1 MISCNAAVKVKSMK
15 QRVDAVDKEALT
27 YSYSVIGGDILLG
40 KLESI
45 ANHFTVV
52 PTDEGCIVK
61 SITTYTPIGDEV
73 IPEENVKEATEQSSL
88 LFKAV
93 EAYLLAN

>member
-1 MISCNAAVKVKSMK
+1 MHAVVKFKSMK
-15 QRVDAVDKEALT
+15 QKIDAIDKEALT

-40 KLESI
+40 KIESI

-52 PTDEGCIVK
+52 PTGEGCIVK
-61 SITTYTPIGDEV
+61 SVTVFTPAGDEV

-88 LFKAV
+88 IFKAV

>member
-1 MISCNAAVKVKSMK
+1 MHVAVKVKSMK
-15 QRVDAVDKEALT
+15 QRIDAIDKEAMT

-45 ANHFTVV
+45 VNNFTVV
-52 PTDEGCIVK
+52 ATEEGCIVK
-61 SITTYTPIGDEV
+61 SVSVYTPIGDQV
-73 IPEENVKEATEQSSL
+73 IPEENIKEATEQSSL
-88 LFKAV
+88 MFKAV